1 MSILHII
8 GNLSIYL
15 ALILSI
21 YTFITLIFGIRRQNQ
36 RLIDSAKG
44 ATLGTFILASISM
57 VLLFIALG
65 TSQFQFKL
73 VYEHTSTDL
82 PILYKLSALWSGSA
96 GSLMLWSF
104 FLTMY
109 SAMVAFSKKMV
120 RNPMTPYILSVILL
134 NTIFFYFILGFL
146 TNPFELVSGETPV
159 EGLGLNPMLQDPGM
173 IIHPL
178 AIYLGYVG
186 LVVPFAFAIATLLL
200 KNMDSFWIKMTRR
213 WTIIAWIFLTIGN
226 VLGGYWAYQEL
237 GWGGY
242 WAWDPVE
249 NASLMPW
256 FTVTAYLHS
265 VMIQE
270 RKNMLKTWNI
280 VLIILSYALT
290 LFGTFL
296 VRSGV
301 LTSVHAFVDS
311 NLGTYF
317 LIFMAFMIIFS
328 SYVLMSRYH
337 LIKKDTGQID
347 SFISKESS
355 FLINNLILVGG
366 TFAIFWG
373 TVFPLVS
380 EAIQGSKVTVGIPFF
395 NTVMSPILLGLL
407 FLMAIC
413 PLVAWQR
420 SNIKNLINSFLIPVI
435 ISLVIVGLL
444 IVLGLRD
451 AYPII
456 SFGVISFLILTHIAE
471 FLRGTKAR
479 RKATNESF
487 FFAFYNLL
495 IRGRRRYGGYIVH
508 IGIAII
514 AIGIV
519 GQNFDVEKLETV
531 AVGESIKIEDYN
543 LTYEGL
549 HQVKEGVNDVVFA
562 NLKVEKNGKDLG
574 SIKPETIFYQN
585 WPEPSTEVAINS
597 NLQEDLYVVL
607 SAWEEDQRA
616 TFKVNVNPLVM
627 WIWIGTIIVIV
638 GSLFAIWRGKH
649 ENIVP
654 KYTGPQK
661 KEH

>member
-1 MSILHII
+1 MILLHII
-8 GNLSIYL
+8 GNLTIFL
-15 ALILSI
+15 ALALSI
-21 YTFITLIFGIRRQNQ
+21 YTLIALVIGIRKQNQ
-36 RLIDSAKG
+36 KLVNSAKS

-57 VLLFIALG
+57 LLLFIALG
-65 TSQFQFKL
+65 TSQFQFEL
-73 VYEHTSTDL
+73 VAGHTSSDL
-82 PILYKLSALWSGSA
+82 PLLYKLAALWSGTS
-96 GSLMLWSF
+96 GSLMLWTF

-109 SAMVAFSKKMV
+109 TVMVAYSKKMTG
-120 RNPMTPYILSVILL
+120 NSMTPYVLAVISL
-134 NTIFFYFILGFL
+134 NTIFFYFILAFS
-146 TNPFELVSGETPV
+146 TNPFKLVSGGVPI
-159 EGLGLNPMLQDPGM
+159 EGQGLNPMLQDPGM

-186 LVVPFAFAIATLLL
+186 LVVPFAFAMASLII
-200 KNMDSFWIKMTRR
+200 KDMDSFWIKVTRR
-213 WTIIAWIFLTIGN
+213 WTIVAWVFLTIGN

-270 RKNMLKTWNI
+270 RRNMLKTWNI
-280 VLIILSYALT
+280 SLIIISYALT

-301 LTSVHAFVDS
+301 ITSVHAFVDS
-311 NLGTYF
+311 NLGAYF
-317 LIFMAFMIIFS
+317 LIFMAFMVIFS
-328 SYVLMSRYH
+328 MYVLMSRYH
-337 LIKKDTGQID
+337 LIKKDTGQLET
-347 SFISKESS
+347 FFSKESS
-355 FLINNLILVGG
+355 FLINNLILVCT
-366 TFAIFWG
+366 TFAVFWG

-380 EAIQGSKVTVGIPFF
+380 EAIKGTKVTVGIPFF
-395 NTVMSPILLGLL
+395 NTVVSPFLLALL
-407 FLMAIC
+407 FIMAIC
-413 PLVAWQR
+413 PLIAWQR
-420 SNIKNLINSFLIPVI
+420 SSAKNIVKSFITPAI
-435 ISLVIVGLL
+435 ISIVITIL
-444 IVLGLRD
+444 IVALGLRG

-456 SFGVISFLILTHIAE
+456 AYGVISFMILTHITE
-471 FLRGTKAR
+471 FVRGTKAR
-479 RKATNESF
+479 RKATKESIPV
-487 FFAFYNLL
+487 ALYNLM

-531 AVGESIKIEDYN
+531 ALDESIEINDYT

-549 HQVKEGVNDVVFA
+549 NQVKEGVNDVVFA
-562 NLKVEKNGKDLG
+562 NLRVEKDGEDLG
-574 SIKPETIFYQN
+574 YIQPETIFYQN
-585 WPEPSTEVAINS
+585 WPEPSTNVAIKS

-627 WIWIGTIIVIV
+627 WIWIGSVITII
-638 GSLFAIWRGKH
+638 GSLFAIWKGKFG
-649 ENIVP
+649 NVVP

-661 KEH
+661 KVH